1 MASKVV
7 KNDDQTVTL
16 EVVVDGDEWKKAKDN
31 EFQKLRKSL
40 NINGFRKGHVPAA
53 MAKKLIDKQALNY
66 NTAYDMANKALLVG
80 LNETEVKF
88 VESPTLDI
96 KKADDDEAVFAFTAE
111 VWPEAELGEYKGFG
125 LKKDEVAV
133 TDEEVDAAINDQAKR
148 KADFEAVEDG
158 TGAEDGNLVKVD
170 QAITLDGDEEPF
182 HKEED
187 TEITLGTT
195 PLNKAVYDAL
205 KGAKVGDVL
214 DVDYKLE
221 DDEDSK
227 PFHAHITVKSIEKE
241 VIPAIDDEFVASLK
255 FEGVNTVEE
264 LKKFVRERIEASKD
278 EEAND
283 KFSEAVLDKAV
294 ENAKIEIPSVL
305 IDREIDNMYKQL
317 ASQIQSS
324 GLDVEKYLS
333 LINSSPEGV
342 KERMRPEAE
351 KRLKNTFV
359 LDAVAKAENLQ
370 VSNDEVLNEIK
381 LLAQQYGIDE
391 KKIAQLVR
399 SEDIKEDLLR
409 EAAMNFLCDN
419 Q

>member
-1 MASKVV
+1 M
-7 KNDDQTVTL
+7 
-16 EVVVDGDEWKKAKDN
+16 
-31 EFQKLRKSL
+31 
-40 NINGFRKGHVPAA
+40 
-53 MAKKLIDKQALNY
+53 M
-66 NTAYDMANKALLVG
+66 
-80 LNETEVKF
+80 
-88 VESPTLDI
+88 
-96 KKADDDEAVFAFTAE
+96 
-111 VWPEAELGEYKGFG
+111 
-125 LKKDEVAV
+125 
-133 TDEEVDAAINDQAKR
+133 
-148 KADFEAVEDG
+148 
-158 TGAEDGNLVKVD
+158 NL
-170 QAITLDGDEEPF
+170 QHL
-182 HKEED
+182 
-187 TEITLGTT
+187 
-195 PLNKAVYDAL
+195 
-205 KGAKVGDVL
+205 
-214 DVDYKLE
+214 
-221 DDEDSK
+221 
-227 PFHAHITVKSIEKE
+227 
-241 VIPAIDDEFVASLK
+241 LK